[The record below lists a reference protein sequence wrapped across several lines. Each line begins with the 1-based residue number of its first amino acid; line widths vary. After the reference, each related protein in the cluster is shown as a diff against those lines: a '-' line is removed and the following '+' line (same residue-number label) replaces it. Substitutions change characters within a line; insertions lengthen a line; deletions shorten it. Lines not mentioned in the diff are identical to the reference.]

1 MEKKIFENTPKTQCL
16 PIFHWIW
23 KKIKSTYLLPSKCK
37 LDRFLIDKDV
47 FYYFFIIISKVH
59 SFTIKHIFLNI
70 FFDFC
75 FFFSNNLVHSLFLIS
90 IFFHF
95 YWITHLSFAV
105 MSTFSKSRSILSSSS
120 MLFKIKEKLR
130 LFWGFFCCC
139 CCCLGVIKTY
149 ACSWLC
155 KCCTSSFLLSTICT
169 NSASSNASRSRC
181 ACDFLQ
187 SSTDNAARS
196 SRFKRAY
203 FVSKSFSCS
212 LLN

>member
-1 MEKKIFENTPKTQCL
+1 MIRTC
-16 PIFHWIW
+16 
-23 KKIKSTYLLPSKCK
+23 
-37 LDRFLIDKDV
+37 
-47 FYYFFIIISKVH
+47 FIISSSSLKSIVLLSNT
-59 SFTIKHIFLNI
+59 FFWI
-70 FFDFC
+70 FFSIFV

-130 LFWGFFCCC
+130 LFSGFFC